1 MIRFVSLILLV
12 ASASAAPAATDAVYR
27 SEVRPLLNRYCIACH
42 STAKHTGD
50 IDLEKFSSLSDVLR
64 EPRVWQKVV
73 EQLTLEQMPPKPLP
87 SPSTADRAKML
98 AWVNAALATAARA
111 HAGDP
116 GPVVLRRL
124 NNAEYNYTIR
134 DLTGVSALDPAKEF
148 PADGAA
154 GEGFMNTGNALAMS
168 PSLVTKY
175 LDAGKAVAAH
185 AMLLPDGIRFSAST
199 SRQDWTDQLL
209 AEIRAFYATFTEDG
223 GMETV
228 KQQGIALDKNRGGRL
243 PLKRYITASLAL
255 RAPGASVAA
264 VAKKHNLSPKY
275 LAALQNLLQGG
286 RPSPLTDPLRTQWS
300 KASTAADVDA
310 MVAAIGRW
318 QETLWKF
325 SSVGHIGKEDG
336 PKAWMEPVD
345 PVVERQELRLKL
357 ARPASGNDVTV
368 YLAAHNAG
376 DGATGDVVLWNPRI
390 EIPGSPPVPLRDLP
404 ALAADL
410 AARRARVFA
419 TTAASLRDP
428 ANADPAWADFLGLR
442 SAAPF
447 ALQLLEGRIEKSGA
461 YDFVQGWGSAKLPM
475 LLANSSG
482 THVRVPG
489 NMKPHAVAVHPSK
502 TLKAAVGWRSPV
514 SAALR
519 VEGAITRA
527 HAECGNGV
535 TWALELRRGRTRQT
549 LAAGEARGAKPVTLG
564 PFERVRVQPGDM
576 LSIFIGPREG
586 NFSCALTD
594 LDFKL
599 SGSGADQ
606 WSLSE
611 DVNTNVLAGNPH
623 ADRSGRAGVWHF
635 YTEPVAGHHGD
646 TMIPAGSLLA
656 RWQAAESNEERG
668 RLAVELQRLLTS
680 SGPAPG
686 DTSPDALLYRQLNSL
701 AGPLF
706 AGASATVAAKPSAQ
720 WGLAPNAFGRCPDA
734 TPVDAASIC
743 VQAPSVLTVHLPADL
758 VADAEFVAVGGL
770 AAKAGAEGSVQLE
783 LRTTLPQVNSSGL
796 LEAGTTV
803 GATNGV
809 WTSNNQT
816 VDYSTPVVVNPN
828 SAASQRVRANF
839 EEFRQMFPAAL
850 CYTKIVPVDEV
861 VTLTLFHRE
870 DDALSRLILN
880 DKQKARLDKL
890 WNDLHYISRDAL
902 TLVDAF
908 EQLWQYATQ
917 DADPSKFEPLR
928 KPIQDRAAAFRQHL
942 LDTEPR
948 HVDAVVEFAGR
959 AYRRPLKESEATEL
973 RSLYRQLR
981 NQEMPHEEAVRLL
994 LARVLVS
1001 PPFLYRTEAAPAGKQ
1016 AGRVGDYE
1024 LATRLSYF
1032 LWSSLPDAELRAAA
1046 AGQKLRTVAGLHSQ
1060 THRMLRDA
1068 RVRRLATEFGA
1079 AWLHIHDFE
1088 NLDEKSER
1096 HFPTFRDLRA
1106 PMYEETIRFFT
1117 DFFANNRSV
1126 LDLLSAKHTFLNE
1139 ALAKHYGIPGVTGD
1153 EWRRLDNIA
1162 QYGRGGILGHASV
1175 LAKQAGASRTSPI
1188 LRGNWIMEVL
1198 LGERSPRPPKDVPQ
1212 LPADESTENLTVRQM
1227 VEKHTSD
1234 PRCAGCHARFDP
1246 YGYTLE
1252 RYDAIGAR
1260 RDKDLGNR
1268 PINDRA
1274 KLRGGVEVQGME
1286 GLRDYILTQG
1296 RDAFVRQFCRKLLG
1310 YSLGRAVQL
1319 SDEPLLDDMQAR
1331 LAATGHHVGSAID
1344 IIVASRQFRE
1354 IRGRDHEPEQH

>member
-1 MIRFVSLILLV
+1 MIRFVSIAFTL
-12 ASASAAPAATDAVYR
+12 ATAAVGAPVATDAAYR
-27 SEVRPLLNRYCIACH
+27 NEVRPLLNQYCIACH

-50 IDLEKFSSLSDVLR
+50 IDLEKFTSLNDVLR
-64 EPRVWQKVV
+64 EPRVWQKVA

-87 SPSTADRAKML
+87 PPTQNDRAKVL
-98 AWVNAALATAARA
+98 AWVNGALATAARA

-116 GPVVLRRL
+116 GTVVLRRL

-134 DLTGVSALDPAKEF
+134 DLTGVASLNPAKEF

-154 GEGFMNTGNALAMS
+154 GEGFLNTGNALAMS

-243 PLKRYITASLAL
+243 PLKRYLTASLAL
-255 RAPGASVAA
+255 RTPGASVEAA
-264 VAKKHNLSPKY
+264 AKKHNLSPKY
-275 LAALQNLLQGG
+275 LAALHKLLQGG
-286 RPSPLTDPLRTQWS
+286 RPSPLTDPLRAQWR

-357 ARPASGNDVTV
+357 TPPTTGNDVTV

-376 DGATGDVVLWNPRI
+376 DGATGDVVLWNQPRI
-390 EIPGSPPVPLRDLP
+390 EIPGRPPVPLRDLP

-419 TTAASLRDP
+419 ATAASLRDP
-428 ANADPAWADFLGLR
+428 SHADPAWAEFLGIR
-442 SAAPF
+442 SVSPF
-447 ALQLLEGRIEKSGA
+447 PLQHLAERIQKSGA
-461 YDFVQGWGSAKLPM
+461 YDFIQGWGSPKLPM
-475 LLANSSG
+475 LLANSSA
-482 THVRVPG
+482 TPVRVPG

-502 TLKAAVGWRSPV
+502 TLKIAVGWRSPV

-549 LAAGEARGAKPVTLG
+549 LASGEARGAKPVPFG
-564 PFERVRVQPGDM
+564 PFDTVRVQPGDL
-576 LSIFIGPREG
+576 LSILIGPREG

-594 LDFKL
+594 LDLTL
-599 SGSGADQ
+599 SGPER

-611 DVNTNVLAGNPH
+611 DVSPNVLAANPH
-623 ADRSGRAGVWHF
+623 PDRSGRAAVWHF

-646 TMIPAGSLLA
+646 TMIPTGSLLA
-656 RWQAAESNEERG
+656 RWQQAESNAERHA
-668 RLAVELQRLLTS
+668 LADQLQALLTS
-680 SGPAPG
+680 SAPAAT

-706 AGASATVAAKPSAQ
+706 AGASPTASANPSSQ
-720 WGLAPNAFGRCPDA
+720 WGVAPDAFGKCPEGA
-734 TPVDAASIC
+734 AVDAASLC
-743 VQAPSVLTVHLPADL
+743 VQAPSVLTVNLPADL
-758 VADAEFVAVGGL
+758 VADADFVTVGEL
-770 AAKAGAEGSVQLE
+770 APQAGAEGSVQLE
-783 LRTTLPQVNSSGL
+783 LRPTMPQANTSRLMV
-796 LEAGTTV
+796 AGTTV

-816 VDYSTPVVVNPN
+816 VDYSTPVIVNPR

-839 EEFRQMFPAAL
+839 EEFRQLFPAAL

-890 WNDLHYISRDAL
+890 WNGLHYISRDAL

-928 KPIQDRAAAFRQHL
+928 KPIQARAAAFRQL
-942 LDTEPR
+942 LVDTEPR
-948 HVDAVVEFAGR
+948 HIEAVIALAGR
-959 AYRRPLKESEATEL
+959 AYRRPLKETEATEL
-973 RSLYRQLR
+973 RALYRQLR
-981 NQEMPHEEAVRLL
+981 DQEMPHEDAVRLL

-1016 AGRVGDYE
+1016 PGPVGDYE

-1046 AGQKLRTVAGLHSQ
+1046 AAQKLRTVAGLQAQ
-1060 THRMLRDA
+1060 THRLLRDP

-1106 PMYEETIRFFT
+1106 PMYEETVRFFT
-1117 DFFANNRSV
+1117 DFFSSNRSI
-1126 LDLLSAKHTFLNE
+1126 LDLLDAKHTFLNE
-1139 ALAKHYGIPGVTGD
+1139 PLAKHYGIPGVTGD
-1153 EWRRLDNIA
+1153 EWRRVDNIG
-1162 QYGRGGILGHASV
+1162 QYGRGGILSHASV
-1175 LAKQAGASRTSPI
+1175 LTKQSGASRTSPI
-1188 LRGNWIMEVL
+1188 LRGNWVMEVL
-1198 LGERSPRPPKDVPQ
+1198 LGEPSPRPPKDVPQ

-1252 RYDAIGAR
+1252 RYDAIGAL

-1286 GLRDYILTQG
+1286 GLRQYILTQR

-1331 LAATGHHVGSAID
+1331 LAATGHRIGAAID
-1344 IIVASRQFRE
+1344 MIVASRQFRE